1 MTSSGVV
8 RSDDLRKENH
18 RRVLDTLR
26 ARGSCSPAGVSSATG
41 LSAASISLLAKQL
54 ADQGI
59 VQSLRLTPTQ
69 TSGSSRG
76 RPQTSISL
84 NANAGDIIS
93 LTLLLDR
100 IRVQRVD
107 YTGKVLL
114 THEQTIKS
122 LSMSESA
129 LLHGCCNAIQ
139 DILRQDAGNE
149 VKRIGVAVEGVVENK
164 SGVLNRSPIIKP
176 RNVNLGKRLQ
186 TRFKLPVSMFNN
198 CHLVSEAL
206 SRQSSDTLGDS
217 FATIVFSQGVGLGL
231 FIDGAAVAGT
241 RTSAL
246 ELAHLRFERDGALC
260 RCGQHGCIEAY
271 AAGYGIERMAQ
282 DRSIHD
288 TLEGAVSSQE
298 IQALCEAAQ
307 GDDTAAMQAFAIA
320 GAAVAE
326 GLSVLFSLFD
336 PMPVAMVG
344 RDKDAIELMRCGIHS
359 VFRNSSHGAVSDIDA
374 LLHCFD
380 DEAPLLQS
388 GLIHSTLSRL
398 DKQFAYQSGGS
409 SAAETL
415 SRN

>member
-26 ARGSCSPAGVSSATG
+26 ARGSCSPAGLSSATG

-59 VQSLRLTPTQ
+59 VQSSRLTPTQ

-164 SGVLNRSPIIKP
+164 SGVLNRSPIITHCAAAGSMAASRLMQPVMASSEWLRIGRYMTRLKAPSAP
-176 RNVNLGKRLQ
+176 RKYKHFARQRRATIRLQ
-186 TRFKLPVSMFNN
+186 CRRSPLPVQPWQRACLCCFHCSTQ
-198 CHLVSEAL
+198 CLLPWLVATKT
-206 SRQSSDTLGDS
+206 QSSS
-217 FATIVFSQGVGLGL
+217 C
-231 FIDGAAVAGT
+231 AVVYT
-241 RTSAL
+241 R
-246 ELAHLRFERDGALC
+246 C
-260 RCGQHGCIEAY
+260 
-271 AAGYGIERMAQ
+271 
-282 DRSIHD
+282 
-288 TLEGAVSSQE
+288 
-298 IQALCEAAQ
+298 
-307 GDDTAAMQAFAIA
+307 FAIHRT
-320 GAAVAE
+320 
-326 GLSVLFSLFD
+326 VLFQ
-336 PMPVAMVG
+336 
-344 RDKDAIELMRCGIHS
+344 I
-359 VFRNSSHGAVSDIDA
+359 
-374 LLHCFD
+374 
-380 DEAPLLQS
+380 
-388 GLIHSTLSRL
+388 STPCCTASTMKRRYCKA
-398 DKQFAYQSGGS
+398 D
-409 SAAETL
+409 
-415 SRN
+415 